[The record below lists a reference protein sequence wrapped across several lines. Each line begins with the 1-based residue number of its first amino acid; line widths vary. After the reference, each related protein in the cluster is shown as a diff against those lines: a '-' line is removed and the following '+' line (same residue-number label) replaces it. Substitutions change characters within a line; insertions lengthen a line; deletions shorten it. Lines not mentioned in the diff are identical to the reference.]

1 MTHRV
6 LLVAGSVVERGHLE
20 GSLRN
25 AGHRAL
31 AAENP
36 REAALL
42 CRQFGPSVVLLL
54 SDLRT
59 PEGQTHLALLLN
71 QPATAAVP
79 VAAIDAGLDD
89 HTAVT
94 LLKTVSGLVASPRM
108 GANLVVALDERFG
121 TDPLDFRRRLAF
133 QRRGATTLRRI
144 GDHLRRTQASGSLV
158 IDGPLSP
165 ARVVLRSGRLLEAVA
180 DTLSGAS
187 AIAALLRHPDEGPW
201 DFTFTAGEAAAMV
214 TSPVASTADADDDDG
229 VDLDVDDDDGVD
241 VDVDVD
247 DGVDVDVDDGTV
259 DDRVEFDDDD
269 DLAHDDV
276 EIAIGDMQETGLSP
290 LPLRHEAP
298 RPLSS
303 VLLVDDDEALVTLYR
318 RTFEHAGYTVHTA
331 DNGARGYDAA
341 VTVRPDVIVSDIAMP
356 EKNGWD
362 FLAMVRAD
370 PRLSE
375 IPFVL
380 LSCHGTFLRGLQQA
394 AAGADDYIEKGIRA
408 ADLRQRVEAVLEAR
422 LRLASWHDV
431 PPPSFRERAGVGVF
445 AVMTAL
451 SKSRASGQVVVED
464 GWGRVLL
471 QLAGGVVVNAV
482 AVEADGRTV
491 AVGEEAMIAALDRPE
506 AAIEFFAGAE
516 PSGPS
521 TMSCSPVD
529 ALETAANALAER
541 RRTQRELAL
550 GDNARLRFNEAPAR
564 LYFLVADTVSQALAR
579 RFAAGASPRDIL
591 AAGDVDPVLV
601 EGVVADLLH
610 KGVAE
615 LEPG

>member
-1 MTHRV
+1 
-6 LLVAGSVVERGHLE
+6 
-20 GSLRN
+20 
-25 AGHRAL
+25 
-31 AAENP
+31 
-36 REAALL
+36 
-42 CRQFGPSVVLLL
+42 
-54 SDLRT
+54 
-59 PEGQTHLALLLN
+59 
-71 QPATAAVP
+71 
-79 VAAIDAGLDD
+79 
-89 HTAVT
+89 
-94 LLKTVSGLVASPRM
+94 M
-108 GANLVVALDERFG
+108 GNFNVD
-121 TDPLDFRRRLAF
+121 
-133 QRRGATTLRRI
+133 
-144 GDHLRRTQASGSLV
+144 
-158 IDGPLSP
+158 
-165 ARVVLRSGRLLEAVA
+165 
-180 DTLSGAS
+180 
-187 AIAALLRHPDEGPW
+187 
-201 DFTFTAGEAAAMV
+201 
-214 TSPVASTADADDDDG
+214 DADIDSAVG
-229 VDLDVDDDDGVD
+229 AL
-241 VDVDVD
+241 
-247 DGVDVDVDDGTV
+247 
-259 DDRVEFDDDD
+259 
-269 DLAHDDV
+269 
-276 EIAIGDMQETGLSP
+276 QEMGLSP

-298 RPLSS
+298 RPLPS

-341 VTVRPDVIVSDIAMP
+341 VTVRPDVIVSDISMP

-408 ADLRQRVEAVLEAR
+408 AELIQRVGAVLEAR

-431 PPPSFRERAGVGVF
+431 PPPSFRERAGGVGLF

-451 SKSRASGQVVVED
+451 AQSRASGQVVVED
-464 GWGRVLL
+464 GWGRVQL
-471 QLAGGVVVNAV
+471 QLAEGLVVHA
-482 AVEADGRTV
+482 AAFEADGRTV

-521 TMSCSPVD
+521 TMSCSAVD
-529 ALETAANALAER
+529 ALETAANAVAER

-564 LYFLVADTVSQALAR
+564 LYFMVADTLSQAVAR

-591 AAGDVDPVLV
+591 AAGDVDPLLV

-615 LEPG
+615 LEGA

>member
-1 MTHRV
+1 M
-6 LLVAGSVVERGHLE
+6 ERGHLE

-25 AGHRAL
+25 ADHRAF

-36 REAALL
+36 HEAALL

-59 PEGQTHLALLLN
+59 PEGQTNLALLLN
-71 QPATAAVP
+71 HPATAAVP
-79 VAAIDAGLDD
+79 VAAIDTGLDD

-94 LLKTVSGLVASPRM
+94 LLKTLSGLVASPRM
-108 GANLVVALDERFG
+108 GANLVEALDERFG

-133 QRRGATTLRRI
+133 QRRGASALRRI
-144 GDHLRRTQASGSLV
+144 GDHLRRTMASGTLF

-165 ARVVLRSGRLLEAVA
+165 ARMVLRSGRLLEVVA

-201 DFTFTAGEAAAMV
+201 DFTFTAGEPAAMV
-214 TSPVASTADADDDDG
+214 TSPVASAADADDEG
-229 VDLDVDDDDGVD
+229 

-247 DGVDVDVDDGTV
+247 DGVEVVAGDETVDFDVGNFNVDDADIDSAVGA
-259 DDRVEFDDDD
+259 
-269 DLAHDDV
+269 L
-276 EIAIGDMQETGLSP
+276 QEMGLSP

-298 RPLSS
+298 RPLPS

-341 VTVRPDVIVSDIAMP
+341 VTVRPDVIVSDISMP

-408 ADLRQRVEAVLEAR
+408 AELIQRVGAVLEAR

-431 PPPSFRERAGVGVF
+431 PPPSFRERAGGVGLF

-451 SKSRASGQVVVED
+451 AQSRASGQVVVED
-464 GWGRVLL
+464 GWGRVQL
-471 QLAGGVVVNAV
+471 QLAEGLVVHA
-482 AVEADGRTV
+482 AAFEADGRTV

-521 TMSCSPVD
+521 TMSCSAVD
-529 ALETAANALAER
+529 ALETAANAVAER

-564 LYFLVADTVSQALAR
+564 LYFMVADTLSQAVAR

-591 AAGDVDPVLV
+591 AAGDVDPLLV

-615 LEPG
+615 LEGA